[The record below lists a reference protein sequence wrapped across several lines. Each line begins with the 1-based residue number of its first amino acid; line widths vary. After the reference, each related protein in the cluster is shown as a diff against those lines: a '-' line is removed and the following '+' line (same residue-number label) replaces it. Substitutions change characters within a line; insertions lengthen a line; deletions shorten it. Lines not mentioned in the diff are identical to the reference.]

1 MGHLPKEAMGNA
13 AGIFNLARNIGGGI
27 GISLATTL
35 VARGTQAH
43 QALMVGQLS
52 PYKPEFQQ
60 YLQATTNMLSQTTD
74 PASAKQ
80 QAYGMLYGMLQQ
92 QANLFAYVDT
102 FRILAL
108 LCLACVP
115 IVFLL
120 KKTKSAAGPI
130 AVH

>member
-1 MGHLPKEAMGNA
+1 M
-13 AGIFNLARNIGGGI
+13 

-52 PYKPEFQQ
+52 PFRPEFRQ
-60 YLQATTNMLSQTTD
+60 YLQKTTAALAHYSD
-74 PASAKQ
+74 PVNAQ
-80 QAYGMLYGMLQQ
+80 RQAYGLLYGVLQQ

-102 FRILAL
+102 FRLLTL

-120 KKTKSAAGPI
+120 RKSQPTRGSVAM
-130 AVH
+130 H